1 MKYKNFW
8 ISIALISLFI
18 IGSYFRLI
26 NLSNN
31 PPSIFSDEV
40 DAQYQAF
47 IYKQCGTDYF
57 GNKFPIHFQSFSD
70 YRTPIFIRTIAL
82 FNSVRLSQSI
92 FGIFSL
98 FLIFLILKHLFVK
111 NKIIWIYG
119 LFISACSFWLI
130 HYSRTGFEVS
140 QMLFFLFLF
149 LLFWLKFI
157 KKPTLPYLLISC
169 IALILSFY
177 TYSTA
182 KLFVVLLLPP
192 LFLIWRKEIFSL
204 GVKKLSIL
212 IVICSFLVLPMI
224 TDTISGR
231 SGYRFSYINIFSDPT
246 ISKEVDYQRYL
257 DATNKY
263 GQQIGLSP
271 DLSSKL
277 IHNKVVLWT
286 NKFINNYFESFSS
299 QFLFL
304 KGDGNLR
311 QGFGFLGYLFFTEI
325 ILIIFGL
332 GLVLKKK
339 DKFTTLM
346 FLWLILA
353 PIPYALTRDSAFT
366 HATRLIIIVPALM
379 YFSIL
384 GFSQI
389 SKLKYQKIFIILIF
403 TFNICQLTYFWH
415 YYNIHYPQISAK
427 EWHYGIDITLN
438 KIKKD
443 YNNSPKIF
451 FSSNPEPILP
461 FFLWNFK
468 YQPSDNPCAPAKE
481 IIWDNNDN
489 FNALVADNKYYF
501 GRFEWSQF
509 KNSPHFNNQNLFMI
523 SSKDIETIDSQNFKY
538 EILYQL
544 DKKYLEQEIYY
555 LVRFNNND

>member
-26 NLSNN
+26 NLSTN
-31 PPSIFSDEV
+31 PPSLFSDEA

-47 IYKQCGTDYF
+47 IYKQCHTDYF
-57 GNKFPIHFQSFSD
+57 GNKFPIHFQSFAD
-70 YRTPIFIRTIAL
+70 YRTPIFIRTIAF
-82 FNSVRLSQSI
+82 FNSARVSQAI
-92 FGIFSL
+92 LGIFSL
-98 FLIFLILKHLFVK
+98 LLIFFILKHLFVK

-119 LFISACSFWLI
+119 LFISSCSFWLI

-149 LLFWLKFI
+149 ILFWLKFI
-157 KKPTLPYLLISC
+157 KKPNLPYLLISF
-169 IALILSFY
+169 ISLILSFY

-182 KLFVVLLLPP
+182 KLFVILILPC
-192 LFLIWRKEIFSL
+192 LFLTWRKEILSL
-204 GVKKLSIL
+204 GIKKLSIL
-212 IVICSFLVLPMI
+212 AIICSFLVLPMI

-257 DATNKY
+257 DATTKY

-277 IHNKVVLWT
+277 IHNKVVLWS
-286 NKFINNYFESFSS
+286 NKFINNYFQSFST

-339 DKFTTLM
+339 DKFTTFM
-346 FLWLILA
+346 FFWLILA

-366 HATRLIIIVPALM
+366 HATRLIIILPALM

-384 GFSQI
+384 GFNQI
-389 SKLKYQKIFIILIF
+389 SKLKYQKIFIFLIF
-403 TFNICQLTYFWH
+403 FVNICQLAYFWH

-438 KIKKD
+438 KIKEN

-468 YQPSDNPCAPAKE
+468 YQPTNNPCAPAKE
-481 IIWDNNDN
+481 IIWDNNDT
-489 FNALVADNKYYF
+489 FNALVAENKYYF
-501 GRFEWSQF
+501 GHFEWSQF
-509 KNSPHFNNQNLFMI
+509 KNSPHLNNENIFMI
-523 SSKDIETIDSQNFKY
+523 SSKDKETIDSQNIRY
-538 EILYQL
+538 EILYEL
-544 DKKYLEQEIYY
+544 DKKYIEQEIYY
-555 LVRFNNND
+555 LIRFNHD